1 MLTEN
6 VKVIGARAVTS
17 CVCRRCCTTA
27 SSCFLLWALLNRRI
41 WSSHFWDLAGCVV
54 AVNTN
59 YAHNITPHQ
68 TERMRTSANLFWV
81 QEFPVSLGWP
91 CPRSFYLT
99 DLTVFWNDGTFL
111 DCLEFGLLAFW
122 LRTNVTNVGLSWNHM
137 RCVSFNRGR
146 EGELFIRD
154 GPLVHFVLPADL
166 RPGHGWYADM
176 ILYASNILKHPQT
189 FESAFRSSSLYSS
202 SLLSRSECIIFLNV
216 KFGVSGW
223 MTCLAIPRVPWLA
236 WVLAVLDRLSL
247 TVIR

>member
-6 VKVIGARAVTS
+6 LKVIGARAVTS

-68 TERMRTSANLFWV
+68 TERMRTSANLSWV

-99 DLTVFWNDGTFL
+99 DLTVFWNAWTFL

-122 LRTNVTNVGLSWNHM
+122 PRTNVTNVGLSWIHM

-176 ILYASNILKHPQT
+176 ILYASNILKHLSQPSDHPVFT
-189 FESAFRSSSLYSS
+189 
-202 SLLSRSECIIFLNV
+202 LLLCCPEVNVLFVLNV

-223 MTCLAIPRVPWLA
+223 MTCLAIPRVP
-236 WVLAVLDRLSL
+236 
-247 TVIR
+247 